1 MALTFEVNKDKSVT
15 IYNDG
20 TIFSHQFDDPD
31 VEGYDA
37 FASKERAEKW
47 AKAAIAKYEAELAAA
62 KEAAE
67 KATAEAAAEFERV
80 NALVEEEAAAFAGAE
95 AEAAAD
101 SKEVSK

>member
-20 TIFSHQFDDPD
+20 GVFSHQFDDPD

-37 FASKERAEKW
+37 FASKARAEEW
-47 AKAAIAKYEAELAAA
+47 AKAAIVRYEAELL
-62 KEAAE
+62 AE
-67 KATAEAAAEFERV
+67 KAKYEDAVAAAEAEAALLAAQAEEQA
-80 NALVEEEAAAFAGAE
+80 ALFAGVE

-101 SKEVSK
+101 SEELAN

>member
-37 FASKERAEKW
+37 FESKARAEAW
-47 AKAAIAKYEAELAAA
+47 AKKAIAKYEAELKDAKKEHEEALAKHEVEFAAA
-62 KEAAE
+62 QENAA
-67 KATAEAAAEFERV
+67 
-80 NALVEEEAAAFAGAE
+80 LFAGVE

-101 SKEVSK
+101 SEELAK

>member
-20 TIFSHQFDDPD
+20 GVFSHQFDDPD

-37 FASKERAEKW
+37 FASKARAEEW
-47 AKAAIAKYEAELAAA
+47 AKKAIARYEAELEASSKAYVEALAKHEAEVALAAA
-62 KEAAE
+62 QAEEQAA
-67 KATAEAAAEFERV
+67 
-80 NALVEEEAAAFAGAE
+80 LLAGVE

-101 SKEVSK
+101 SEELAK

>member
-20 TIFSHQFDDPD
+20 GVFSHQFDDPD

-37 FASKERAEKW
+37 FASKARAEEW
-47 AKAAIAKYEAELAAA
+47 AKAAIVRYEAELGL
-62 KEAAE
+62 E
-67 KATAEAAAEFERV
+67 KAKYEDAVAAHEAEVARQAALAEEQG
-80 NALVEEEAAAFAGAE
+80 ALLAGAD

-101 SKEVSK
+101 SEELAN

>member
-37 FASKERAEKW
+37 FESKARAEEW
-47 AKAAIAKYEAELAAA
+47 AKKTIARYEAELEAASKA
-62 KEAAE
+62 HKEALA
-67 KATAEAAAEFERV
+67 AHEAAL
-80 NALVEEEAAAFAGAE
+80 ALEAALAEEEASKIAAFE

-101 SKEVSK
+101 SKAIAK

>member
-20 TIFSHQFDDPD
+20 GVFSHQFDDPE

-37 FASKERAEKW
+37 FASKARAEEW
-47 AKAAIAKYEAELAAA
+47 AKAAIVRYEAELGLEATKYEDAVAAH
-62 KEAAE
+62 EAEVARQATLAE
-67 KATAEAAAEFERV
+67 EQG
-80 NALVEEEAAAFAGAE
+80 ALFAGVE

-101 SKEVSK
+101 SEELAN

>member
-20 TIFSHQFDDPD
+20 TVFSHQFDDPD

-37 FASKERAEKW
+37 FETKARAEEW
-47 AKAAIAKYEAELAAA
+47 AKKAIAKYAAEMAAEQKAAEEANAAAAAELARQLATV
-62 KEAAE
+62 EA
-67 KATAEAAAEFERV
+67 
-80 NALVEEEAAAFAGAE
+80 EAAAFAGAE

-101 SKEVSK
+101 SKESPK

>member
-20 TIFSHQFDDPD
+20 GVFSHQFDDPD

-37 FASKERAEKW
+37 FESKARATEW
-47 AKAAIAKYEAELAAA
+47 ATAAIARYEAEM
-62 KEAAE
+62 AAE
-67 KATAEAAAEFERV
+67 KAAYDAAIAAHEVEAARLAAQAEEQA
-80 NALVEEEAAAFAGAE
+80 ALLAGAE

-101 SKEVSK
+101 SEELAN

>member
-37 FASKERAEKW
+37 FESKARAEAW
-47 AKAAIAKYEAELAAA
+47 AKKAIAKYEAELKDAKKEHEEALAKHEAEVAALA
-62 KEAAE
+62 
-67 KATAEAAAEFERV
+67 AAAEEDA
-80 NALVEEEAAAFAGAE
+80 ALFAGVE

-101 SKEVSK
+101 SKELAK

>member
-20 TIFSHQFDDPD
+20 TVFSHQFDDPD

-37 FASKERAEKW
+37 FESKARAEEW
-47 AKAAIAKYEAELAAA
+47 AKKAIAKYEAETAAA
-62 KEAAE
+62 K
-67 KATAEAAAEFERV
+67 KAAEAALAAYE
-80 NALVEEEAAAFAGAE
+80 AEAARVAELAEAEAAMFAGVE

-101 SKEVSK
+101 SKAKTK